1 MDLLD
6 HKQRRLRRMI
16 EDLEAEHRDMRQRP
30 RHLGTHAADAD
41 RQLRRKM
48 RDLQAHID
56 TLRKDTAH

>member
-6 HKQRRLRRMI
+6 HKHRRLRRMI
-16 EDLEAEHRDMRQRP
+16 EDLEAEHHAMGQRP
-30 RHLGTHAADAD
+30 KHVGAHAADAD

-56 TLRKDTAH
+56 TLRKDTEH